1 MAVIEKNPLMKY
13 KTKTGDIDVLYPIT
27 KAENV
32 NGLGKQIRNQS
43 VTTAGTGSAYTATV
57 DGIES
62 LTAGVSFTMIPN
74 VVSTSSSPSLNVNG
88 LGAKYIRRR
97 VTGSTGTTYSAGTQN
112 DWLAAN
118 KPVTVTYDGTVW
130 IADVPV
136 PNASDIMGIVAIKNG
151 GTGAETA
158 DTAMIN
164 LGIKKAD
171 GTIGNSNNCYA
182 EVDMWG
188 DSNPNS
194 ENRVG
199 YFVGINNTGNI
210 FKAGTNTIIR
220 GVTVSAASFSTG
232 CADNSAISPAY
243 AYVALIGIVS
253 IIDNGT
259 CTVGGRC
266 MPGTNGTAIPAN
278 GSYGYLVVHR
288 IDDAHVQIVLE
299 PGVDYQYRTS
309 KIMATKD
316 YVDDKRISAT
326 ATITTS
332 WTGSTAPF
340 TQEVTIPGMLDSDT
354 PHIMPVYS
362 TALETALAQKEAWG
376 LVSDAEAS
384 AGKIVFKCFEEKPTT
399 AIPIQIEVNR

>member
-1 MAVIEKNPLMKY
+1 MAVIENSPLMKY
-13 KTKTGDIDVLYPIT
+13 KTKTGDINILYPIT

-32 NGLGKQIRNQS
+32 NGLGKPIRNQS
-43 VTTAGTGSAYTATV
+43 VITAGTGDAYIATV

-62 LTAGVSFTMIPN
+62 LIAGISFIMIPN
-74 VVSTSSSPSLNVNG
+74 VTSTSSSPSLNVNK
-88 LGAKYIRRR
+88 LGAKHIHRRA
-97 VTGSTGTTYSAGTQN
+97 TGSTAITYSDGTQN

-259 CTVGGRC
+259 CTVGERC
-266 MPGTNGTAIPAN
+266 MPGTNGTAIPAD
-278 GSYGYLVVHR
+278 GSYGYLVIHR